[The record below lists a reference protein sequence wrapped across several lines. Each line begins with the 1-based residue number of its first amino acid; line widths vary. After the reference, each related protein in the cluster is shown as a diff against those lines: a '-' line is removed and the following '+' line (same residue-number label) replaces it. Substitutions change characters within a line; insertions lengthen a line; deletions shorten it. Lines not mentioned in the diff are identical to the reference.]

1 MTITDIIVIKMRRID
16 PYLFDGIAKKFVLLF
31 ALSVVLKLIKVKTM
45 WYDRWMMFECFDL
58 VAWFEANSKW
68 QAPELPLEKANFVE
82 CHVVFCPN
90 SEASSFL
97 SRFSLSKIRT
107 ICENL
112 ILSFSLSSGK

>member
-1 MTITDIIVIKMRRID
+1 MRRID

-90 SEASSFL
+90 S
-97 SRFSLSKIRT
+97 KIL
-107 ICENL
+107 CPPSVLPHFMQMVECWCYL
-112 ILSFSLSSGK
+112 K